1 VGNFAAIERG
11 ACAGAP
17 HARVHDQCGEA
28 LKPCA
33 GDRSGIRHM
42 PARKGFG
49 TTLIE
54 RELKQ
59 IGDNAKFGYKDSGF
73 GATLSIPF
81 DPKLTSLV
89 PGAKPSR
96 LSPPR
101 RRYGECVMRYY
112 FHLRIGRELS
122 PDEIGLDLP
131 DLDTA
136 YLEAFQAARAMWSE
150 LLAERSDP
158 LLRSFEIADSDG
170 RVLLLLP
177 FREVLESARKPRGRM
192 LNEV

>member
-1 VGNFAAIERG
+1 
-11 ACAGAP
+11 
-17 HARVHDQCGEA
+17 
-28 LKPCA
+28 
-33 GDRSGIRHM
+33 
-42 PARKGFG
+42 
-49 TTLIE
+49 
-54 RELKQ
+54 
-59 IGDNAKFGYKDSGF
+59 
-73 GATLSIPF
+73 
-81 DPKLTSLV
+81 
-89 PGAKPSR
+89 
-96 LSPPR
+96 
-101 RRYGECVMRYY
+101 MRYY

-158 LLRSFEIADSDG
+158 MLRSFEIADSDG

-192 LNEV
+192 PNEVRSAHALLEKTRNLTETLREEIKAAQAMIEATRRSMQQTRRVLDRSPPAVNRGRNGA